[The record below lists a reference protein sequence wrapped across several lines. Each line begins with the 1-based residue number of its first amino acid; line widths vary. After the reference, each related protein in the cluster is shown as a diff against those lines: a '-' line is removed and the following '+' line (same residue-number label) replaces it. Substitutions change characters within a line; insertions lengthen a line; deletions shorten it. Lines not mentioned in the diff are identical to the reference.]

1 MTTELEFR
9 GKSSGAAL
17 LLIGGVIGYALL
29 LVLYFTLHQVIYLI
43 SGTLFAAALVWIALN
58 LVSKITLGSDTVSIE
73 YWFRPP
79 RVVPISTICEVSMG
93 GVAFY
98 GTISVSC
105 PRYSPPILIPI
116 TSVIDLSDSIRLFKA
131 LAHRAEL
138 TPRDPGSPLLLA
150 QYSRVV
156 S

>member
-1 MTTELEFR
+1 MTELEFR
-9 GKSSGAAL
+9 GKPSGAAL
-17 LLIGGVIGYALL
+17 LLIGGLIGCTLFLL
-29 LVLYFTLHQVIYLI
+29 LYFALHQNAYLI
-43 SGTLFAAALVWIALN
+43 SGALFAAALGWIALN
-58 LVSKITLGSDTVSIE
+58 LVSKITLRDDAVTID
-73 YWFRPP
+73 YWFRPAH
-79 RVVPISTICEVSMG
+79 VVPISTICEVSMG

-131 LAHRAEL
+131 LAHRAQL
-138 TPRDPGSPLLLA
+138 TARDPGSPLLLA
-150 QYSRVV
+150 QYSRVL